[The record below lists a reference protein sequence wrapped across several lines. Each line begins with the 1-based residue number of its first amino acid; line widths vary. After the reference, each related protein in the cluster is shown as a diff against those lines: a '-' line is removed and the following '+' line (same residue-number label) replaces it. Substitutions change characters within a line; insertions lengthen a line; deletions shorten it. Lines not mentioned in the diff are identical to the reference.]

1 MKFDSFR
8 SSLTTSVPG
17 FLRQKFPLSI
27 SSPNMAIY
35 DFSTASAVL
44 LLLMTA
50 AAVEA
55 RDSNRIFSP
64 CADTTVEKS
73 DGFTLGLAFATQQKF
88 VFNKTLNLSPCD
100 SRLALTNGNSLIS
113 VFRPM
118 VDEIS
123 LLTVNT
129 TPSVS
134 NFNPSSNSYMVAFA
148 GRKYAARSPPIFVAD
163 EQHAVTSFT
172 LVLEFEKGRLQNL
185 FWKRDGCAQCSN
197 NNTFVCINNQDCAIR
212 TSNCKYRGGPV
223 DCSLA
228 IQLAFSGTDKHLS
241 VFNSWYEVSKL
252 RQYSLF
258 NLYSNLKDSL
268 TSQYNKIFQ

>member
-1 MKFDSFR
+1 M
-8 SSLTTSVPG
+8 
-17 FLRQKFPLSI
+17 
-27 SSPNMAIY
+27 
-35 DFSTASAVL
+35 L

-55 RDSNRIFSP
+55 RDSNRVFSP

-73 DGFTLGLAFATQQKF
+73 DGFTLGLAFATHQKF

-134 NFNPSSNSYMVAFA
+134 NFNPVSSS
-148 GRKYAARSPPIFVAD
+148 I
-163 EQHAVTSFT
+163 
-172 LVLEFEKGRLQNL
+172 
-185 FWKRDGCAQCSN
+185 
-197 NNTFVCINNQDCAIR
+197 
-212 TSNCKYRGGPV
+212 
-223 DCSLA
+223 
-228 IQLAFSGTDKHLS
+228 
-241 VFNSWYEVSKL
+241 
-252 RQYSLF
+252 SLF
-258 NLYSNLKDSL
+258 FFL
-268 TSQYNKIFQ
+268 F